1 MDFDSEKIFSIT
13 LIVNILLH
21 VTILFTILAIF
32 FMFFIANISSDAIN
46 HELKHSIDDGFDHLK
61 ENKSIINKI
70 NNLKNEYTNLVS
82 QYTNDE
88 LLKSETLNINSKL
101 NDILLQIN
109 NLQFLDGSLN
119 ESLNGSL
126 NESLNGSF
134 NGLLNGSFN
143 GSFNG
148 SINGSL
154 VIPNIDDISNW
165 MKNLS
170 FDYYLNLFSKNN
182 TTREKLNNQIFSE
195 IKMINFLLI
204 LFLIIFV
211 GTLNFAGILSMN
223 EFKYI
228 LLENTIT
235 FIFVGIV
242 EIIFFLNIAL
252 KFIPVPPSLI
262 FKSLIESLKKNLQ
275 KK

>member
-1 MDFDSEKIFSIT
+1 MGIEKIFNID

-21 VTILFTILAIF
+21 VTILFTILSMF
-32 FMFFIANISSDAIN
+32 FMFFIASISSDAIN
-46 HELKHSIDDGFDHLK
+46 HELKSSIKDSFDYLKDGFDHLK
-61 ENKSIINKI
+61 EDETINNKI
-70 NNLKNEYTNLVS
+70 IDLKKEYDNLVS
-82 QYTNDE
+82 LYNNNE
-88 LLKSETLNINSKL
+88 LLNSETLIINAKI

-109 NLQFLDGSLN
+109 NLQFLNKSMDIPITYSSL
-119 ESLNGSL
+119 
-126 NESLNGSF
+126 
-134 NGLLNGSFN
+134 
-143 GSFNG
+143 
-148 SINGSL
+148 
-154 VIPNIDDISNW
+154 PDISYW

-170 FDYYLNLFSKNN
+170 FDYYLNLFSNN
-182 TTREKLNNQIFSE
+182 NITRERVNNQLFTE
-195 IKMINFLLI
+195 IKIINFLLI

-211 GTLNFAGILSMN
+211 GTLYFADKLTMT
-223 EFKYI
+223 EFGHI
-228 LLENTIT
+228 LLENIIT